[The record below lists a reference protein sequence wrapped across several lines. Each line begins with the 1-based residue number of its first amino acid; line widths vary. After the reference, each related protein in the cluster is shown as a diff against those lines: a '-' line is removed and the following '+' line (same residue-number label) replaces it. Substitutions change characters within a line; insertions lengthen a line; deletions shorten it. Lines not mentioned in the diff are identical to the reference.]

1 MSIINCQLFKGL
13 LKPLNRVFVL
23 NDLDGIGLCDAAWN
37 KLELGIVAEVLEAL
51 AGSPAHID
59 LLDILGIELVR
70 DACALG
76 LEFSVEGAKILLY
89 NRIGK
94 DRLKAI

>member
-1 MSIINCQLFKGL
+1 M
-13 LKPLNRVFVL
+13 NRVLVL
-23 NDLDGIGLCDAAWN
+23 DDLDGVGLGDEAWDE
-37 KLELGIVAEVLEAL
+37 LELGILTEVLEAL

-59 LLDILGIELVR
+59 LLDVVGIELVR
-70 DACALG
+70 GACALG